1 MVRFRA
7 RRGLAGRRCDPD
19 FMGKAEGLPDLLKA
33 SELGRK
39 AETGMLTRDS
49 PVLESTGRSRW
60 HARPGGRTP
69 PARVLGD
76 ARRPARN
83 RGGRQPIPGRLRL
96 VRDRACVFLLAP
108 GRLPVCD
115 RARVSRRVAGSGC
128 RLVQLGRARLF
139 RRPPRVG
146 GRTRS
151 REPPPGRRSI
161 WRILGDRHHRCP
173 FLLYWTLQRWHRK
186 LDWGPGSRSAALGWV
201 GSLDRGLGF
210 SIGDTLTDYGIS
222 I

>member
-1 MVRFRA
+1 
-7 RRGLAGRRCDPD
+7 
-19 FMGKAEGLPDLLKA
+19 MGKAEGLPDLLKA

-96 VRDRACVFLLAP
+96 VRDPACVFLLAP
-108 GRLPVCD
+108 GRLPVCG

-139 RRPPRVG
+139 LRPPRVR

-151 REPPPGRRSI
+151 CEPPPGRRSI
-161 WRILGDRHHRCP
+161 WRFWVIAII
-173 FLLYWTLQRWHRK
+173 
-186 LDWGPGSRSAALGWV
+186 AALSFSTGHCNAGTVSSIGARVLVRRLWGGWV
-201 GSLDRGLGF
+201 SLDRGLGF
-210 SIGDTLTDYGIS
+210 SIGDTLTDCGIS
-222 I
+222 F